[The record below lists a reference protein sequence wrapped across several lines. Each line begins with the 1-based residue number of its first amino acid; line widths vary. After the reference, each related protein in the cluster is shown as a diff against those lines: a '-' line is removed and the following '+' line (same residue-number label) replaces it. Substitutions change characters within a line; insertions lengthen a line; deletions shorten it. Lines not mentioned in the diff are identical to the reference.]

1 MDDKYFRNLLFILII
16 IVIGLAAI
24 VASLLQRT

>member
-24 VASLLQRT
+24 VASLLQGA